1 MNDQIKKLEW
11 QLTNVVQR
19 TASLS
24 ALTNSMDEKIQNL
37 VKQQNNSIDN
47 RFKE

>member
-1 MNDQIKKLEW
+1 LNDQIKKLEW

-37 VKQQNNSIDN
+37 VKQQNNSLDN

>member
-11 QLTNVVQR
+11 QLTSVVQR

-24 ALTNSMDEKIQNL
+24 ALTNSMDEKIQNI
-37 VKQQNNSIDN
+37 VRQQNNSLDN
-47 RFKE
+47 RFK

>member
-11 QLTNVVQR
+11 QLTNVIQR

-24 ALTNSMDEKIQNL
+24 SLTNSMDEKIQNL

>member
-37 VKQQNNSIDN
+37 VKQQNNSLDN

>member
-24 ALTNSMDEKIQNL
+24 ALTNSMDEKIQNI
-37 VKQQNNSIDN
+37 VRQQNNSLDN